1 MSGGNMV
8 LKIAFRNLIRQKR
21 RTLLSSVTIGFA
33 LMVFIAMNSLLTGM
47 DKGAIDNMVHLSTGA
62 LSIYTKAYKE
72 EKQTLPLNHGIDNYR
87 EIASVL
93 HKDNRVAGTTKRT
106 HFMGQLSNY
115 SETMPVIGTVI
126 DRVSDES
133 VFNIRENVTGSYFG
147 DKSEHEIL
155 LGSGLAKDMGVKAG
169 DYITLYALTK
179 YDSRNADEFLIK
191 GLINST
197 DPSLNKN
204 GVFITF
210 EAADNFLDLEGL
222 VTEMDVAVS
231 NRISENAFEKDVLAV
246 QRTIQTQFPSMY
258 AESFLEIGAAFF
270 QMSKTKAAFG
280 FVFMGIILLIAG
292 VGIFNTVFM
301 SVYERMREIGV
312 LRAHGM
318 NPGGVHLLF
327 LLEGVITGFFGSIL
341 GVTAG
346 AMINV
351 YLTVKGYSLDKMA
364 NNIDTSGFPIW
375 GTVYGV
381 WNFKAMAFV
390 FCFGVLIAAMASI
403 IPARAAARLQVT
415 KALRF

>member
-1 MSGGNMV
+1 
-8 LKIAFRNLIRQKR
+8 
-21 RTLLSSVTIGFA
+21 
-33 LMVFIAMNSLLTGM
+33 
-47 DKGAIDNMVHLSTGA
+47 
-62 LSIYTKAYKE
+62 
-72 EKQTLPLNHGIDNYR
+72 
-87 EIASVL
+87 
-93 HKDNRVAGTTKRT
+93 
-106 HFMGQLSNY
+106 MGQLSNY

-126 DRVSDES
+126 DRNSDKS
-133 VFNIRENVTGSYFG
+133 VFNIQKNVIGSYFG
-147 DKSEHEIL
+147 DNSEREIL

-197 DPSLNKN
+197 DPSLNKG

-222 VTEMDVAVS
+222 ITEMDVAVS
-231 NRISENAFEKDVLAV
+231 NRISQKAFAKDVLEV

-258 AESFLEIGAAFF
+258 VESYQEIGASFF

-318 NPGGVHLLF
+318 NPGEIHHLF
-327 LLEGVITGFFGSIL
+327 LLEGLITGLCGSIL

-346 AMINV
+346 ALINL
-351 YLTVKGYSLDKMA
+351 YLTVKGYSLDKVA
-364 NNIDTSGFPIW
+364 SDIDTSGLPIW

-381 WNFKAMAFV
+381 WNFEAMVFV
-390 FCFGVLIAAMASI
+390 FFFGVLIAAAASI

>member
-8 LKIAFRNLIRQKR
+8 LKIAFRNLIRHKR
-21 RTLLSSVTIGFA
+21 RTLLSSI
-33 LMVFIAMNSLLTGM
+33 IAMNSLLTGM
-47 DKGAIDNMVHLSTGA
+47 DQGAIDNMVHLSTGA
-62 LSIYTKAYKE
+62 LSIYTKEYKE
-72 EKQTLPLNHGIDNYR
+72 EKQTLPLNHGIGNYK
-87 EIASVL
+87 EIAFVL
-93 HKDNRVAGTTKRT
+93 DKDNRVAGTTRRT

-126 DRVSDES
+126 DRNSDKS
-133 VFNIRENVTGSYFG
+133 VFNIQKNVIGSYFG
-147 DKSEHEIL
+147 DNSEREIL

-197 DPSLNKN
+197 DPSLNKG

-222 VTEMDVAVS
+222 ITEMDVAVS
-231 NRISENAFEKDVLAV
+231 NRISQKAFAKDVLEV

-258 AESFLEIGAAFF
+258 VESYQEIGASFF

-318 NPGGVHLLF
+318 NPGEIHHLF
-327 LLEGVITGFFGSIL
+327 LLEGLITGLCGSIL

-346 AMINV
+346 ALINL
-351 YLTVKGYSLDKMA
+351 YLTVKGYSLDKVA
-364 NNIDTSGFPIW
+364 SDIDTSGLPIW

-381 WNFKAMAFV
+381 WNFEAMVFV
-390 FCFGVLIAAMASI
+390 FFFGVLIAAAASI